1 MWIYLAFTLML
12 FGIDFGISIVRNKRP
27 FYTILSIIF
36 VVAQVVL
43 NLTGDMILFILTGLV
58 YMLYI
63 GIKIALKK

>member
-12 FGIDFGISIVRNKRP
+12 FGIDFGVSIVRNKRP
-27 FYTILSIIF
+27 FYTILSIIL
-36 VVAQVVL
+36 VVAQIVL